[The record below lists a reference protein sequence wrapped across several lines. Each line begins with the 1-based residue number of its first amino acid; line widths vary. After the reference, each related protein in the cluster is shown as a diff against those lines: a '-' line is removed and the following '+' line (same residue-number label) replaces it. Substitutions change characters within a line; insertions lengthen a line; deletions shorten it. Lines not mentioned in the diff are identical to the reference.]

1 MSYAMWHQPTYGE
14 GLRSADPDKEFHR
27 RRLGRR
33 RPRRR
38 VRVPA
43 VVVALALVAGLL
55 GPGATDVL
63 AASGPSTMAHTP
75 VDRMV
80 QSTGNLY
87 WTSHVLNEFG
97 ASSASV
103 YRASKGST
111 PGAERA
117 LYTEW
122 GSGYFFFGDLTY
134 AATNDWYGYFVANY
148 PASGVSQIKR
158 IPLAGGAAVTLATSP
173 SYVGLR
179 DLHTDGAHLFW
190 ADNGGLRRM
199 PIGGGP
205 IATLTTDTAIANLG
219 LDGTRVIYTSGSQV
233 RSVSK
238 SGGYPVVHWS
248 ATTKLTALD
257 VFVDQYGTYASWGE
271 AGGAVKNAQILARG
285 AKYVLT
291 FQGATAG
298 RSVTSVGWDGARM
311 LWTDCATPGGSACAV
326 RKHQAGRTIVV
337 SSGGAG
343 AQNVLGDAGSMF
355 WSDALPKRY
364 VH

>member
-1 MSYAMWHQPTYGE
+1 MSYALWHQPTYGE
-14 GLRSADPDKEFHR
+14 ALRAPDRAHDGHR
-27 RRLGRR
+27 TRL
-33 RPRRR
+33 PRRR
-38 VRVPA
+38 TGRRLRIA
-43 VVVALALVAGLL
+43 VLALVAGLL
-55 GPGATDVL
+55 GSGATDAL
-63 AASGPSTMAHTP
+63 AASGPTTIASTP

-117 LYTEW
+117 LHTEW
-122 GSGYFFFGDLTY
+122 GSGYFYFGDLTY
-134 AATNDWYGYFVANY
+134 ASTNDWYGYFVANY

-158 IPLAGGAAVTLATSP
+158 VPLAGGSAVPLATSP

-179 DLHTDGAHLFW
+179 DLHNDGAFLYW
-190 ADNGGLRRM
+190 ADDGGLRKM

-205 IATLTTDTAIANLG
+205 ITTLTSDTNIGNLG
-219 LDGTRVIYTSGSQV
+219 LDATRVIYTSGSQV

-238 SGGYPVVHWS
+238 TGSYPIVHWG
-248 ATTKLTALD
+248 AATKLTALD
-257 VFVDQYGTYASWGE
+257 IFVDQYGTYASWGE
-271 AGGAVKNAQILARG
+271 AGGAVKNAQIMARG

-291 FQGATAG
+291 YQDPTVG
-298 RSVTSVGWDGARM
+298 RSVTSVAFDGARM
-311 LWTDCATPGGSACAV
+311 LWTDCASTGGSACAV
-326 RKHQAGRTIVV
+326 RKYQSGRTIVV

-343 AQNVLGDAGSMF
+343 ARNVLGDAGSMF
-355 WSDALPKRY
+355 WSDSLPKRY